1 MRTMFV
7 VISIIT
13 LQQTYSYCRDVK
25 KGNHYYDGHSFV
37 PKFVNA
43 EMRQITV
50 TFENDTTKYVCDCK
64 EEPYPGCMYSWSKLW
79 GSSRCGYTHSHHK
92 DSDRFVWRRQI
103 LPDGITPGSGIEIAA
118 YSYDDGVKPYD
129 PPNANLLQSFST
141 ILQPNVAYTLKLDLS
156 DPSNTIYE
164 LNSSNIRERKVVKHA
179 NNCSS
184 ARKGYELSLYFGG
197 QCTAPSTVTVCY
209 TNESSSN

>member
-1 MRTMFV
+1 MSRLLFEI
-7 VISIIT
+7 VILVS
-13 LQQTYSYCRDVK
+13 LCSSTYSYCRDVK
-25 KGNHYYDGHSFV
+25 KGYHYYEGHSLV

-43 EMRQITV
+43 KIRHVTV
-50 TFENDTTKYVCDCK
+50 MFENDTVSYVCDC
-64 EEPYPGCMYSWSKLW
+64 EQEPYPGCMYSWNKLW
-79 GSSRCGYTHSHHK
+79 GSSRCGFTHSHHK

-103 LPDGITPGSGIEIAA
+103 LRDGITLGSAIEIAA
-118 YSYDDGVKPYD
+118 YSYDKGVKPYD
-129 PPNANLLQSFST
+129 PPNSNLLQPFST

-164 LNSSNIRERKVVKHA
+164 INSSKIHERKVVNHA

-184 ARKGYELSLYFGG
+184 AQEGYELSLYYGG

-209 TNESSSN
+209 NE